1 MEDRRM
7 STNSRE
13 PSEQEIEA
21 LRESLLNGGFG
32 EEACEDSAEE
42 ADFAREDDE
51 AVKRFKAMFG
61 AKGPTPLKGY
71 DWRADVPGS
80 MLDSGVY
87 GPIHGILREETQS
100 VYVFDSPV
108 AGSTEETTRARPRSR
123 RVRTVSSW
131 REVMS
136 RES

>member
-71 DWRADVPGS
+71 DDIRE
-80 MLDSGVY
+80 LDQLEIFEVT
-87 GPIHGILREETQS
+87 E
-100 VYVFDSPV
+100 V
-108 AGSTEETTRARPRSR
+108 A
-123 RVRTVSSW
+123 RTL
-131 REVMS
+131 
-136 RES
+136 